1 MSKKF
6 EKNISDIANQLVG
19 LEKNVNL
26 IYAFN
31 GTGKTRLSVAYKDVT
46 KTNNG
51 GNHSGV
57 YYNAYSEDLFNWDND
72 EDNSGA
78 DIKLKIAK
86 SNLNQ
91 FHPLLDEI
99 NLQDKL
105 ASYQPKFDYRFE
117 YFEDLNDGIKYIRFY
132 NKKEDESNEEEVV
145 EQPED
150 EAQKEAQKPEKK
162 KEEKEIPIKISRGEE
177 QIFVWSFFLALFEVE
192 GWTGDDNQSTHF
204 FIDDPVSSLD
214 DHNIFVTVSSL
225 IDLIDQHFKKR
236 KIIITTHHIGFF
248 SVLADWLTRGEKA
261 SRYQQQV
268 DIYKLKNNNGTI
280 ELVGPRKE
288 VFLYHLELLRV
299 IKEAKDKD
307 EIYVYHFALLRQILE
322 NISSFLG
329 VRNFSHVL
337 KEVGFSDAEK
347 QAQIVNIMA
356 HNSVFRYKLI
366 EPVPDNKKL
375 IIEIFDAIQ
384 KKYKFVLHA

>member
-1 MSKKF
+1 MSNKF
-6 EKNISDIANQLVG
+6 QKNINDIAQQLVG
-19 LEKNVNL
+19 LEKNINL

-31 GTGKTRLSVAYKDVT
+31 GTGKTRLSVAYKDAT
-46 KTNNG
+46 KINNG
-51 GNHSGV
+51 ANHSGV

-72 EDNSGA
+72 EDNNGN
-78 DIKLKIAK
+78 DIKLKLAK

-99 NLQDKL
+99 NLQNKL

-132 NKKEDESNEEEVV
+132 NKEEDEVND
-145 EQPED
+145 D
-150 EAQKEAQKPEKK
+150 EAIEQAEDKAKRKQT
-162 KEEKEIPIKISRGEE
+162 PIKISRGEE
-177 QIFVWSFFLALFEVE
+177 QIFIWSFFLALFEVE

-261 SRYQQQV
+261 SRYQKQV

-299 IKEAKDKD
+299 IKEAIDKD
-307 EIYVYHFALLRQILE
+307 EIFVYHFALLRQILE

-337 KEVGFSDAEK
+337 KEIGFLDAERL
-347 QAQIVNIMA
+347 AQIVNIMA
-356 HNSVFRYKLI
+356 HNSVFKYKLI

-375 IIEIFDAIQ
+375 IIEIFEAIQ
-384 KKYKFVLHA
+384 TQYRFVLHA

>member
-1 MSKKF
+1 MSADF
-6 EKNISDIANQLVG
+6 EKNINDIATRLVG
-19 LEKNVNL
+19 LEKNINL

-51 GNHSGV
+51 GSHSGV
-57 YYNAYSEDLFNWDND
+57 YYNAYSEDLFNWNND
-72 EDNSGA
+72 EPNDGA
-78 DIKLKIAK
+78 DVNLKLEK
-86 SNLNQ
+86 SSLNQ

-99 NLQDKL
+99 NLQNKL
-105 ASYQPKFDYRFE
+105 TAYKPKYDYQFTFFE
-117 YFEDLNDGIKYIRFY
+117 ESKDGIESIRFY
-132 NKKEDESNEEEVV
+132 RKIEDKEDDTEEQKKENERL
-145 EQPED
+145 
-150 EAQKEAQKPEKK
+150 KN
-162 KEEKEIPIKISRGEE
+162 IPIKISRGEE
-177 QIFVWSFFLALFEVE
+177 QIFVWCFFLALFEVD
-192 GWTGDDNQSTHF
+192 GWTGQDNQSTHF

-225 IDLIDQHFKKR
+225 MDLIGQHFKDR

-248 SVLADWLTRGEKA
+248 SILADWLTRGEKA
-261 SRYQQQV
+261 SRYKEQV
-268 DIYKLKNNNGTI
+268 DVYKLKNNNGTI

-288 VFLYHLELLRV
+288 VFLYHLELLKV
-299 IKEAKDKD
+299 IKEAKDAD

-337 KEVGFSDAEK
+337 KEIGFTEPEK
-347 QAQIVNIMA
+347 EAQIVNIMA
-356 HNSVFRYKLI
+356 HKSVFRYEFK

-375 IIEIFDAIQ
+375 IIDIFDAIQ
-384 KKYKFVLHA
+384 NKFKFVIHA

>member
-6 EKNISDIANQLVG
+6 EKNISDIASQLVG
-19 LEKNVNL
+19 LEKNINL

-46 KTNNG
+46 KINNG

-78 DIKLKIAK
+78 DVKLLLGK
-86 SNLNQ
+86 SRLNQ
-91 FHPLLDEI
+91 FHTLLDEI
-99 NLQDKL
+99 NLQNKL
-105 ASYQPKFDYRFE
+105 ASYKPKFDYRFE
-117 YFEDLNDGIKYIRFY
+117 YFDELNDGIKCIRFY
-132 NKKEDESNEEEVV
+132 NKKEDEEVEEQSEGKRQKTKNKNE
-145 EQPED
+145 
-150 EAQKEAQKPEKK
+150 A
-162 KEEKEIPIKISRGEE
+162 KEIPIKISRGEE
-177 QIFVWSFFLALFEVE
+177 QIFIWSFFLSLFEVD
-192 GWTGDDNQSTHF
+192 GWTGEENQSTHF

-214 DHNIFVTVSSL
+214 DHNIFVTISSL
-225 IDLIDQHFKKR
+225 VDLIDKHFKKR

-261 SRYQQQV
+261 SRFDKHV

-299 IKEAKDKD
+299 IKEAKDND
-307 EIYVYHFALLRQILE
+307 QIFVYHFALLRQILE

-337 KEVGFSDAEK
+337 KEIGFSDSEK

-356 HNSVFRYKLI
+356 HNSVFRYELI
-366 EPVPDNKKL
+366 EPVPDNKTL
-375 IIEIFDAIQ
+375 IIDIFDAIQ

>member
-19 LEKNVNL
+19 LEKNINL

-51 GNHSGV
+51 GSHSGV

-72 EDNSGA
+72 EENNGA
-78 DIKLKIAK
+78 DIKLKLAK
-86 SNLNQ
+86 SSLNQ

-117 YFEDLNDGIKYIRFY
+117 YFDELNDGIRYIRFY
-132 NKKEDESNEEEVV
+132 NKKEDEEPLEEPEGV
-145 EQPED
+145 EQ
-150 EAQKEAQKPEKK
+150 K
-162 KEEKEIPIKISRGEE
+162 KEEKKEEEERPIKISRGEE
-177 QIFVWSFFLALFEVE
+177 QIFVWCFFLALFEVD
-192 GWTGDDNQSTHF
+192 GWTGEDNQSTHF

-214 DHNIFVTVSSL
+214 DHNIFVTISSL
-225 IDLIDQHFKKR
+225 VDLIDKHFKKR

-337 KEVGFSDAEK
+337 KEIGFSDAEK

-384 KKYKFVLHA
+384 EKYKFVLHA

>member
-1 MSKKF
+1 MSTDF
-6 EKNISDIANQLVG
+6 EKNINDIAAKLVG
-19 LEKNVNL
+19 LDKNINL

-46 KTNNG
+46 KANNG
-51 GNHSGV
+51 GVHSGV
-57 YYNAYSEDLFNWDND
+57 YYNAYSEDLFIWNND
-72 EDNSGA
+72 EPNDGA
-78 DIKLKIAK
+78 DVNLKLEK

-99 NLQDKL
+99 NLQNKL
-105 ASYQPKFDYRFE
+105 ESYKPKYDYRFTFFKE
-117 YFEDLNDGIKYIRFY
+117 SKDGIESIRFY
-132 NKKEDESNEEEVV
+132 RKIDDKAEDTDKQKKENERLRN
-145 EQPED
+145 
-150 EAQKEAQKPEKK
+150 
-162 KEEKEIPIKISRGEE
+162 IPIKISRGEE
-177 QIFVWSFFLALFEVE
+177 QVFVWCFFLALFEVD
-192 GWTGDDNQSTHF
+192 GWTGEDNQSTHF

-214 DHNIFVTVSSL
+214 DHNIFVTISSL
-225 IDLIDQHFKKR
+225 VDLIDKHFKKR

-261 SRYQQQV
+261 SRYQEQV

-280 ELVGPRKE
+280 QLVGPRKE

-337 KEVGFSDAEK
+337 KEIGFSDAEK

-356 HNSVFRYKLI
+356 HKSVFRYELR

-375 IIEIFDAIQ
+375 IIEIFEAIQ

>member
-1 MSKKF
+1 MSNKF
-6 EKNISDIANQLVG
+6 QKNINNIAQQLIG
-19 LEKNVNL
+19 LEKNINL

-31 GTGKTRLSVAYKDVT
+31 GTGKTRLSVAYKDAT
-46 KTNNG
+46 KINNG
-51 GNHSGV
+51 GDHSGV

-72 EDNSGA
+72 EDNSGE
-78 DIKLKIAK
+78 DIKLKLAK

-99 NLQDKL
+99 NLQNKL

-117 YFEDLNDGIKYIRFY
+117 YFDDLNDGIKYIRFY
-132 NKKEDESNEEEVV
+132 NKKEDEVNDEETI

-150 EAQKEAQKPEKK
+150 LAQKEESI
-162 KEEKEIPIKISRGEE
+162 KEIPIKISRGEE
-177 QIFVWSFFLALFEVE
+177 QIFIWSFFLALFEVE

-261 SRYQQQV
+261 SRYQKQV
-268 DIYKLKNNNGTI
+268 DVYKLKNNNGTI

-288 VFLYHLELLRV
+288 VFLYHLELLR
-299 IKEAKDKD
+299 ILKEAIDKE
-307 EIYVYHFALLRQILE
+307 EIFVYHFALLRQILE

-337 KEVGFSDAEK
+337 KEIGFSDAERL
-347 QAQIVNIMA
+347 AQIVNIMA
-356 HNSVFRYKLI
+356 HNSVFKYKLI

-375 IIEIFDAIQ
+375 IIEIFEAIQ
-384 KKYKFVLHA
+384 TKYKFVLHA

>member
-6 EKNISDIANQLVG
+6 DKNISDIANKLVG
-19 LEKNVNL
+19 LEKNINL

-31 GTGKTRLSVAYKDVT
+31 GTGKTRLSVAYKNAT

-51 GNHSGV
+51 GSHSGV

-72 EDNSGA
+72 EENNGS
-78 DIKLKIAK
+78 DINLKLTK

-91 FHPLLDEI
+91 YHPLLDEI
-99 NLQDKL
+99 NLQNKL

-117 YFEDLNDGIKYIRFY
+117 YFEDLNDGIKCIRFY
-132 NKKEDESNEEEVV
+132 NKKEDEDDDKGDV
-145 EQPED
+145 EQPES
-150 EAQKEAQKPEKK
+150 EEQKTENKN
-162 KEEKEIPIKISRGEE
+162 EEIDIPIKISRGEE

-192 GWTGDDNQSTHF
+192 GWTGDEKQSTHF

-225 IDLIDQHFKKR
+225 IDLIDKHFKKR

-299 IKEAKDKD
+299 IQEAKDKD
-307 EIYVYHFALLRQILE
+307 QIYVYHFALLRQILE

-337 KEVGFSDAEK
+337 KEIGFSNAEK
-347 QAQIVNIMA
+347 LAQIVNIMA

-375 IIEIFDAIQ
+375 ILEIFDAIQ
-384 KKYKFVLHA
+384 NKYKFVLHA

>member
-19 LEKNVNL
+19 LEKNINL

-51 GNHSGV
+51 GSHSGV

-72 EDNSGA
+72 EENNGA
-78 DIKLKIAK
+78 DIKLKLAK
-86 SNLNQ
+86 SSLNQ

-117 YFEDLNDGIKYIRFY
+117 YFDELNDGIKYIRFY
-132 NKKEDESNEEEVV
+132 NKKEDKEPLEEPGGEV
-145 EQPED
+145 QKKED
-150 EAQKEAQKPEKK
+150 K
-162 KEEKEIPIKISRGEE
+162 KEEEEKPIKISRGEE
-177 QIFVWSFFLALFEVE
+177 QIFVWCFFLALFEVD
-192 GWTGDDNQSTHF
+192 GWTGEDNQSTHF

-214 DHNIFVTVSSL
+214 DHNIFVTISSL
-225 IDLIDQHFKKR
+225 VDLIDKHFKKR

-261 SRYQQQV
+261 SRYQEQV
-268 DIYKLKNNNGTI
+268 DIYKLRNNNGTI
-280 ELVGPRKE
+280 QLVGPRKE

-337 KEVGFSDAEK
+337 KEIGFSDAEK

-356 HNSVFRYKLI
+356 HKSVFRYELR

-375 IIEIFDAIQ
+375 IIEIFEAIQ